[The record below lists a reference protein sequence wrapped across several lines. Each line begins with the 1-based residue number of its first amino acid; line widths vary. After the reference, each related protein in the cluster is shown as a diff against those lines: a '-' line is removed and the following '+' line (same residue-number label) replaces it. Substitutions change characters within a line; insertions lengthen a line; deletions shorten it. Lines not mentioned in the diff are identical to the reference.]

1 MKVSRHAMNNQLP
14 PIWVISLQRSTDRR
28 AHIIQHLTEH
38 KLSFEI
44 IDAIDGRQLT
54 SEQLAHYDAR
64 QTIQNLGREMVPAE
78 IACALSHRSLYQRMV
93 DQNLDEV
100 LILED
105 DAVLQYGFL
114 AVLGYR
120 SSFPKDWELVLLCH
134 NRAIDSAWYHHPLVE
149 HFKVVRFA
157 RRVMSSAGYL
167 LKQSAARKLLAA
179 GHSVCAPSDY
189 LTGGKVRIGIRIYG
203 IWPTCIT
210 TLHRDDA
217 SYSTMPEVRFYRTK
231 PRDHLSTAGYF
242 SIFWLRAKHRL
253 RRLYYQY
260 NPFGIV

>member
-1 MKVSRHAMNNQLP
+1 MNNQLP
-14 PIWVISLQRSTDRR
+14 LIWVISLPRSTDRR

-64 QTIQNLGREMVPAE
+64 QTVQNLGREMVPAE

-114 AVLGYR
+114 AALGHR
-120 SSFPKDWELVLLCH
+120 SSFPTDWELVLLCH

-179 GHSVCAPSDY
+179 GHPVCVPSDF
-189 LTGGKVRIGIRIYG
+189 LTGGRVRVGIKIYG
-203 IWPTCIT
+203 IWPACIT

-217 SYSTMPEVRFYRTK
+217 VYSTIPEVRVYRTR
-231 PRDHLSTAGYF
+231 PRDHLNTAGYF
-242 SIFWLRAKHRL
+242 SILWLRVKHRL
-253 RRLYYQY
+253 RRLYYRY
-260 NPFGIV
+260 NPLGIV